1 MARRA
6 AARGVTRRVNGAV
19 SFTWTGSIS
28 RLLRLSCGSRSRRG
42 ISSRER
48 QHRLAWVLARDQVR
62 RYLRDVGPRP
72 LHADVRGE
80 LARGAQVGET
90 AQAGRRGV
98 VAQLGEDV
106 EPIELGAAGGE
117 EGGGVQGDPG
127 GGRG

>member
-62 RYLRDVGPRP
+62 GHLRDLGPRA

-80 LARGAQVGET
+80 LARGVEDGDA
-90 AQAGRRGV
+90 APAGH
-98 VAQLGEDV
+98 
-106 EPIELGAAGGE
+106 
-117 EGGGVQGDPG
+117 
-127 GGRG
+127 GGRVALV